1 MKPDHVLFL
10 LGISRKAGKL
20 ISGQETVERA
30 VNAEKVFLIM
40 VSNDASNNTKEKM
53 KSLGIKGKIPV
64 FYCYHSDEL
73 GKAIGKRQRKVIGIT
88 DKGLAKE
95 IQRRIKLL
103 TGVGDIDEITR
114 V

>member
-30 VNAEKVFLIM
+30 VNAKKVFLIM

-73 GKAIGKRQRKVIGIT
+73 GKAIP

-95 IQRRIKLL
+95 IQRRIKQL